1 MEAALQS
8 LVDAVSSPLLIV
20 STTGEGAII
29 VEAANDLA
37 LRLLRPDTAFPDL
50 DRGSLAHTDLSELL
64 HEASGELQ
72 LGCITDCT
80 VRLPSGTT
88 VAVKCDCRKC
98 EILGHALMFV
108 NLWPGVSEPD
118 EDEEQDRLEEEEEE
132 ARMLQQV
139 KIRSLNILLVEDDT
153 FSVKVI
159 LELCKKCDFS
169 VTVAEGGEDAL
180 RVLRED
186 SLSPAEK
193 QINLVLCDVMMHGM
207 DGMDVLERIREEH
220 GDRLT
225 VIMISTNDQQEMV
238 EGCIRK
244 GADSYLFKP
253 LRRTDFS
260 HIWQF
265 VMQQQV
271 NKLRIK
277 HSLLKAERSELNY
290 QRWQQ
295 FTEIQR
301 MQTEK
306 QRALAM
312 AQAEQ
317 EKALRNQAQAQAER
331 QRSEQEAKMNL
342 QREEMQKRMMKLLH
356 QQVQRYWLLAKMC
369 NDVIVHASATG
380 LFVYASP
387 TCKAMLGYQ
396 PNELAESQLLGC
408 VHPEDMRTLREVV
421 DATKAAAP
429 EAVDHSTLPFRLV
442 SIRLRAK
449 DGTYV
454 ELKLPM
460 HPVTDV
466 ASEGA
471 VGMIGALP
479 RFDNAL
485 STAGGVGPSGAS
497 DEDIATA
504 ATAGVPQ
511 RAPDESREQVY
522 SHSASGGGFAGCGAG
537 CLGQMPPRKPL
548 TAGSSQSLSRL
559 LAEAFSAVNGSD
571 KLVADEPRQ
580 LAPRP
585 FDQGDPSGMRR
596 AAKMPVAPARGGQ
609 MSVPSAKKLP
619 PQPQRV
625 QGISQMDEVHLA
637 ALDAQERMAAARRT
651 ATLNEDLAADAM
663 LRFFSGSRNASADEM
678 QEFNG
683 AGTVTEEGEQQQHL
697 LEQQPADVEGMTTA
711 LRGSA
716 ISSHAEGPAPSI
728 QPSASSVGD
737 VGRIRSHDELEEA
750 EPEGTNEV
758 GALKLQVMR
767 NYFVPRDRT
776 QFSIL
781 SAAVYFGEP
790 GAKRVDTVR
799 RLLESGMP
807 IEAGGPCG
815 WQPLNLALTGGDA
828 NIGVVRVLLQLG
840 ANVEAIPQSL
850 PHQTPLLLAAAA
862 RQERCVLALLEARAS
877 VHVRN
882 KEGDSVLALCA
893 EWTPDTKARRACEA
907 LLSFGADPTARCID
921 GSTAEA
927 RAMRIGNT
935 TTLALLQER
944 ASVAAELATE
954 ELLLGESIEG
964 LPQSSLYMG
973 GGTSEQYGSSDH
985 HGKGRKGRAR
995 GKRS

>member
-1 MEAALQS
+1 MLQL

-20 STTGEGAII
+20 STSAEGAII

-37 LRLLRPDTAFPDL
+37 LKLLRPDTAFPDL
-50 DRGSLAHTDLSELL
+50 DRGSLAHTDLSGLL
-64 HEASGELQ
+64 HVASGELQ
-72 LGCITDCT
+72 LGCITDCM

-88 VAVKCDCRKC
+88 VAVNCDCRKC
-98 EILGHALMFV
+98 ELLGHALMFV
-108 NLWPGVSEPD
+108 NLWPSVSEPD
-118 EDEEQDRLEEEEEE
+118 EDDEQDRLEEEEEE

-139 KIRSLNILLVEDDT
+139 KIRSLNILLVEDDA

-159 LELCKKCDFS
+159 LELCKRCDFG
-169 VTVAEGGEDAL
+169 VTVAESGEDAL
-180 RVLRED
+180 RLLRED
-186 SLSPAEK
+186 SLGPDGM

-238 EGCIRK
+238 ESCIRK

-306 QRALAM
+306 QRTLAM

-331 QRSEQEAKMNL
+331 QRSEQEAHMNK
-342 QREEMQKRMMKLLH
+342 QREEMQNRMMKLLH

-408 VHPEDMRTLREVV
+408 VHPDDMRALREVV
-421 DATKAAAP
+421 DANKAAAL
-429 EAVDHSTLPFRLV
+429 EADSTLPFQLV

-449 DGTYV
+449 DGAYV
-454 ELKLPM
+454 ALKLPM
-460 HPVTDV
+460 HPVTDA

-485 STAGGVGPSGAS
+485 PTAGGVGPSGAS
-497 DEDIATA
+497 DEDIADAVTA
-504 ATAGVPQ
+504 SVPQ
-511 RAPDESREQVY
+511 RAPGESHGQAD
-522 SHSASGGGFAGCGAG
+522 SHSASGGGIPGCG
-537 CLGQMPPRKPL
+537 GQMLPRKPL

-580 LAPRP
+580 LASRP
-585 FDQGDPSGMRR
+585 SDQGDPPDMRQ
-596 AAKMPVAPARGGQ
+596 AAKMPMAPAHRGQ
-609 MSVPSAKKLP
+609 MSVPSAEKLP

-625 QGISQMDEVHLA
+625 RGISQMDETHLA
-637 ALDAQERMAAARRT
+637 ALDAQERMAAARQT

-663 LRFFSGSRNASADEM
+663 LRFFSGSRNASANEM
-678 QEFNG
+678 EEFRE
-683 AGTVTEEGEQQQHL
+683 AGIVTEESKQQQHL
-697 LEQQPADVEGMTTA
+697 FEQQLADVEGMTKT

-716 ISSHAEGPAPSI
+716 ISSHTDESAQSI
-728 QPSASSVGD
+728 QPSASSAGY
-737 VGRIRSHDELEEA
+737 VGRSHSHDEIEEA
-750 EPEGTNEV
+750 ELEGTNEV

-767 NYFVPRDRT
+767 NYFVPRERT
-776 QFSIL
+776 EFSIL

-790 GAKRVDTVR
+790 NSKRVDTVC
-799 RLLESGMP
+799 RLLELGMP
-807 IEAGGPCG
+807 IEAGGSCG

-828 NIGVVRVLLQLG
+828 NISVVRFLLQWG

-862 RQERCVLALLEARAS
+862 RQERCLLALLEARAS

-882 KEGDSVLALCA
+882 KEGDSILALCA

-921 GSTAEA
+921 GSTANT

-944 ASVAAELATE
+944 ASAAAERAAE
-954 ELLLGESIEG
+954 QLLMSESIEG
-964 LPQSSLYMG
+964 VPQSRHYVGSG
-973 GGTSEQYGSSDH
+973 ATEQYGLPDLLRDY
-985 HGKGRKGRAR
+985 GKGRKGRVR